1 MNILFKTVGSVFV
14 MTAALYFSLANNQM
28 LDSRKQELR
37 RLYSLL
43 LQLKSE
49 IQYMNNPL
57 PEIFMKL
64 SGQAKDPFCTWFLD
78 MADRTDNEKV
88 ETFSSIWISGME
100 HLKAKSSLNKED
112 IEPLFELGERLGN
125 GDITTQIKAIDYA
138 LLHLENNRKALE
150 GEMEQKKKVTLTL
163 SLFFGAMIWIILI

>member
-1 MNILFKTVGSVFV
+1 MNILFKTVGSALI
-14 MTAALYFSLANNQM
+14 MSAALYFSMTNNQM
-28 LDSRKQELR
+28 LDNRKQELR

-64 SGQAKDPFCTWFLD
+64 SGQAKEPFDTWFSDMANRTQQDKAEPFC
-78 MADRTDNEKV
+78 A
-88 ETFSSIWISGME
+88 IWVLGMDY
-100 HLKAKSSLNKED
+100 LKTKSSLNKDD
-112 IEPLFELGERLGN
+112 IEPLSELGERLGN
-125 GDITTQIKAIDYA
+125 GDIATQMKAIDYA

-163 SLFFGAMIWIILI
+163 SLFLGAMVWIILI